1 MRSSTI
7 PATEAGAPDVDGEAV
22 VRRAETVA
30 DGVLSVELTAP
41 GGGPL
46 PPWKPGAHISVV
58 LGSGLVREYSLCGDP
73 GDRDTYRIA
82 VLDEPG
88 GRGGS
93 RELHRTA
100 VPGARLGFRG
110 PRNHFALDDSATR
123 YLFIA
128 GGIGITPILPMV
140 RAAAAR
146 DARWALLYGGRSRRS
161 MAFTDE
167 VRALGGP
174 RLTLVPQDELGLPDL
189 GSPLAA
195 AGSSTAVY
203 CCGPPPLLAAVERQC
218 DRLGM
223 LGSLRVE
230 RFRPGTP
237 EPATGNADQPIE
249 VELRRSGKR
258 VTVPPGRSVL
268 GSVREVLPRVAS
280 SCEEGYCGTCEARV
294 LDGVPDHRDTVLSEE
309 DRARGDCMMICVSR
323 ARGATLAL
331 DL

>member
-1 MRSSTI
+1 MRTSTM
-7 PATEAGAPDVDGEAV
+7 PATCLQGVDGEAV
-22 VRRAETVA
+22 VRRAELVA
-30 DGVLSVELTAP
+30 DGVLSLELAAP
-41 GGGPL
+41 DGGPL
-46 PPWKPGAHISVV
+46 PRWEPGAHISVV

-73 GDRDTYRIA
+73 GDRDVYRIA

-110 PRNHFALDDSATR
+110 PRNHFPLRSAAD

-128 GGIGITPILPMV
+128 GGIGITPILPML
-140 RAAAAR
+140 RAVAGG
-146 DARWALLYGGRSRRS
+146 DARWELVYGGRSRRT
-161 MAFTDE
+161 MAFTEE

-189 GSPLAA
+189 GSRLAA
-195 AGSSTAVY
+195 AAPSTAVY
-203 CCGPPPLLAAVERQC
+203 CCGPPPLLDAVERHC
-218 DRLGM
+218 DRLGL

-237 EPATGNADQPIE
+237 EPPREDADRPIE

-258 VTVPPGRSVL
+258 VTVLPGRSVL
-268 GSVREVLPRVAS
+268 SAVREVLPRVAS
-280 SCEEGYCGTCEARV
+280 SCEEGYCGTCEAGV

-323 ARGATLAL
+323 ARTSNLAL